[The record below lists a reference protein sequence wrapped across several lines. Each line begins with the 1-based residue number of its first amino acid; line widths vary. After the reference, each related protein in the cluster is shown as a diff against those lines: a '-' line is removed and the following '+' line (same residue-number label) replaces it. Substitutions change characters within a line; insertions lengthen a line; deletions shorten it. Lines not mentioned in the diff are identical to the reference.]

1 MRRVLPLAAGL
12 LALLPATAA
21 ADCDAARSLRTG
33 PTDGGLY
40 ATIAPFEHFSTART
54 QVFPHTCGGAGPVRA
69 RVAPGD
75 YRTPY
80 IATTRERGQLY
91 LYGYG
96 PDPAAEGAYVASVNP
111 RTLRERWRTRI
122 RDTSPVPGW
131 SYPGVM
137 AVHGNGR
144 LYAVYASVI
153 VKLDP
158 RTGRTLARREL
169 PEDPDGTGAAYN
181 GLIVMP
187 DGRIATKRIERG
199 PCPAAGIPPTYPSTV
214 GAFVGLTCAGQ
225 NALPTPVVVLEPGRL
240 RIVSV
245 TRPPEPITGRITT
258 AGRYVYAAGRDTLFR
273 FRYRRGR
280 LALDRGW
287 GPVVYRRGGER
298 PGTGPG
304 VMGGFVVVQTN
315 FLPSAAPLTLTAVSV
330 RDSRRVFRIR
340 PFEGAPASWVVSK
353 AALDAANRTVV
364 THDTS
369 AHRMAALRLDPRR
382 GFRVRWS
389 RPLTSLAFSALVGR
403 PRGRQIVIPDLGPD
417 GDRVLWL
424 DERSGR
430 VRARSRPLATQSAP
444 GNIVTPGFGGRFY
457 YPSWDGRLWELTPH

>member
-1 MRRVLPLAAGL
+1 MLAL
-12 LALLPATAA
+12 LALPGTAVA
-21 ADCDAARSLRTG
+21 SCDASLRTS
-33 PTDGGLY
+33 PRDGGFY
-40 ATIAPFEHFSTART
+40 ATVAPFEHFSAART
-54 QVFPHTCGGAGPVRA
+54 QVFPHTCGASGPVRA

-91 LYGYG
+91 MYGYG
-96 PDPAAEGAYVASVNP
+96 PDPASEGGYVASVDP

-122 RDTSPVPGW
+122 RDTAPVPGW

-137 AVHGNGR
+137 AVHGNGY
-144 LYAVYASVI
+144 LYAVYASVM

-169 PEDPDGTGAAYN
+169 PEDAGGTGAAYN

-187 DGRIATKRIERG
+187 DGRIVTKRIERG
-199 PCPAAGIPPTYPSTV
+199 PCPGAARPPTYPSTV
-214 GAFVGLTCAGQ
+214 GAFTGLTCAAQ

-240 RIVSV
+240 RILSV
-245 TRPPEPITGRITT
+245 TRPPEPITGRVT
-258 AGRYVYAAGRDTLFR
+258 AAGGYVYAAGRDTLFR
-273 FRYRRGR
+273 FRYRHGR
-280 LALDRGW
+280 LNLDRGW
-287 GPVVYRRGGER
+287 GPVVYRRGAER

-315 FLPSAAPLTLTAVSV
+315 FLPSVDPLTVTAVSV

-340 PFEGAPASWVVSK
+340 PFPGSATSWVVSK
-353 AALDAANRTVV
+353 AALDRANRIVV

-382 GFRVRWS
+382 GFSVRWS
-389 RPLTSLAFSALVGR
+389 RPLTSLAFSALVGE
-403 PRGRQIVIPDLGPD
+403 PRRRQVVIPDLGPD
-417 GDRVLWL
+417 GDRVVWL

-430 VRARSRPLATQSAP
+430 VRARSRPLATASAP

-457 YPSWDGRLWELTPH
+457 YPSWDGRLWELRPH